1 MRFDQFFVSRGYCW
15 TKREIERPF
24 NFVLADRGGKEIDVH
39 VISLDENG
47 NRIYGPPENDLAYP
61 ADSLT
66 GTGMISGCAVRCVSP
81 QWMVKFHSG
90 YELTAKDYQDILS
103 ICEKYD
109 IAFARRVFP
118 VQGSFLIGVT
128 SLLTH

>member
-1 MRFDQFFVSRGYCW
+1 VRFDQFFVSRGYCR
-15 TKREIERPF
+15 TKRDIERPF

-66 GTGMISGCAVRCVSP
+66 GTGMISGCAVRCISP

-90 YELTAKDYQDILS
+90 YELTAKDYQDVLS
-103 ICEKYD
+103 ICEK
-109 IAFARRVFP
+109 
-118 VQGSFLIGVT
+118 
-128 SLLTH
+128 